1 MILKFMQITCK
12 LYVSSYP
19 ENVLSQTDHKCN
31 HKCNCNRRVSV
42 IFCTMY
48 D

>member
-31 HKCNCNRRVSV
+31 CNRRVSV